1 MTSLR
6 LLITQAVSVVAAL
19 MFILAPS
26 ANATH
31 PGANGQIAFV
41 RGSDDDELWLVD
53 DTGANLT
60 LLADLSSTSP
70 DYFVL
75 ILSPSWS
82 PDGSKLAFEY
92 RQLGANTLC
101 TFPNGDFLCSSVAI
115 LDVATGE
122 MEILRSD
129 VAPGATPA
137 WSPDGTQIVFAGN
150 AKRGD
155 FSGSTL
161 YVMNSD
167 GTQVKRLTHKWGP
180 KPVVELNPSWSP
192 DGNRIVFFSDRHAS
206 DTKSWSLYTVE
217 ASGGKE
223 QKLIQNDGNDMDPDW
238 SPDGTQILFV
248 RTFEFPDY
256 RLYTVNPDGT
266 AVTELLQPN
275 TPVAGPQW
283 SPDGTKIV
291 YSAESVVYVVNANGS
306 GVTSIA
312 SGESPTWRPIP

>member
-1 MTSLR
+1 
-6 LLITQAVSVVAAL
+6 

-41 RGSDDDELWLVD
+41 GRPDLDELWLVD
-53 DTGANLT
+53 DTGANQT

-70 DYFVL
+70 DYFVN
-75 ILSPSWS
+75 IFSPSWS

-101 TFPNGDFLCSSVAI
+101 TFPNGDFLCSSVAV

-122 MEILRSD
+122 MDILRSD

-155 FSGSTL
+155 FSSSIL

-180 KPVVELNPSWSP
+180 KPVVELSPSWSP
-192 DGNRIVFFSDRHAS
+192 DGNRIVFVSDRDAS

-223 QKLIQNDGNDMDPDW
+223 QKLIQNDGNDLDPDW
-238 SPDGTQILFV
+238 SPDGSKILFV
-248 RTFEFPDY
+248 RTFAPPDY
-256 RLYTVNPDGT
+256 RLYTVKPDGSD
-266 AVTELLQPN
+266 VTELLQPN
-275 TPVAGPQW
+275 RPVFGPRW

-291 YSAESVVYVVNANGS
+291 YFAEGVIYVANANGS